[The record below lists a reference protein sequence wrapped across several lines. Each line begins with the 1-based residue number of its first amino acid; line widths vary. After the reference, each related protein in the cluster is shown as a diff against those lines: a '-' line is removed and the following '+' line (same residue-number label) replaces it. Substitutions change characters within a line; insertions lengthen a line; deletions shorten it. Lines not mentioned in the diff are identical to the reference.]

1 MEHRLPDQNLGI
13 AVLIPCL
20 NEEPAVEAVVRD
32 FHRALPSAT
41 IYVYDNG
48 STDRTRE
55 VARDAGAIVRIEPQR
70 GKGNVVRRML
80 ADVDADLYVIVDGD
94 GTYDA
99 ATAPEMIERLVE
111 NNLDMV
117 VATRTDA
124 PGETFRKG
132 HKAANEGFATL
143 IQTLFGHR
151 LIDLFSGYRVLTRR
165 FVKSFP
171 GYSSGFEVET
181 ELAIHALSMKI
192 PMEEIPAPFGHRAPG
207 SESKLSTF
215 GDGMRV
221 LRVVFYFLKE
231 VRPFLFF
238 VTVAG
243 ILAVLSL
250 IIAYPVFVTYAETG
264 LVPRFPTAILASAIM
279 LLAFL
284 SFACGLILDSV
295 AAGRWET
302 KRRAYLAEPRLAV
315 TGTGVAADRF
325 GNR

>member
-1 MEHRLPDQNLGI
+1 MELDLTHWGGDLDI
-13 AVLIPCL
+13 AVLVPCL
-20 NEEPAVEAVVRD
+20 NEEAAIGAVVRD
-32 FHRALPSAT
+32 FKRALPDAE

-48 STDRTRE
+48 SSDRTRE
-55 VARDAGAIVRIEPQR
+55 VAREAGAIVRDEPRR

-80 ADVDADLYVIVDGD
+80 ADVEADLYVIVDGD

-99 ATAPEMIERLVE
+99 GTAPAMIARLLE

-117 VATRTDA
+117 VATRMDA

-132 HKAANEGFATL
+132 HRAANEGFAKL
-143 IQTLFGHR
+143 IETLFGQR
-151 LIDLFSGYRVLTRR
+151 LVDVFSGYRVLTRR

-181 ELAIHALSMKI
+181 ELAIHALSMRI
-192 PMEEIPAPFGHRAPG
+192 PMEEMPAPFGHRAPG
-207 SESKLSTF
+207 SESKLSSF

-231 VRPFLFF
+231 VRPLLFF
-238 VTVAG
+238 FALAG
-243 ILAVLSL
+243 LLALASL
-250 IIAYPVFVTYAETG
+250 IVAYPVFVTYAETG
-264 LVPRFPTAILASAIM
+264 LVPRFPTAILATGLM

-302 KRRAYLAEPRLAV
+302 KRRAYLAEPRVPA
-315 TGTGVAADRF
+315 TTAGRF
-325 GNR
+325 